1 MSTAVHSLLTTMAS
15 RRQTTF
21 AIALLV
27 IFTFLHPTPTWA
39 AVADNPANTVDP
51 HTSSGTKP
59 EEAHTEPQRD
69 TSSDDWGSFYDPK
82 NVFCGQYDCYKILGF
97 DYFSWGD
104 DPPSLKDITKS
115 YRSLSR
121 QWHPD
126 KNKGK
131 GAREKF
137 VAIAKAYE
145 ILTNSDKRKEY
156 DHFRDRPDEYFR
168 KYGSGVLW
176 QYAPKS
182 DATFIIIII
191 LAVGSAFTY
200 YAQKSKWQR
209 IADHLIKAAVEDL
222 SPREGG
228 SAESIEIREQ
238 ALEILAEMKKESVTT
253 EQSDNG
259 VNTTKNLKTGE
270 KKKKEKASKVSSKE
284 KKEKNKEE
292 LRPIIVKLV
301 NEIHDFGAGF
311 HKPTLQDLLIVRMV
325 KWPYHLTKSA
335 VWWSKYALRRLK
347 NLELN
352 DEERET
358 LTINAVGE
366 VAWVAAS
373 EEDRCN
379 MLKMDLWITEN
390 LVSWKEEQELHQ
402 LGLSANRK
410 KQIKKL
416 KKRGV
421 SLIEED
427 DKMD

>member
-1 MSTAVHSLLTTMAS
+1 MTKPAHSPLMTMAS

-21 AIALLV
+21 TIALLV
-27 IFTFLHPTPTWA
+27 ILTFLHPTPAWT
-39 AVADNPANTVDP
+39 AVADNFASTGDA
-51 HTSSGTKP
+51 HASFDTKP
-59 EEAHTEPQRD
+59 KDAHSNPPPHA
-69 TSSDDWGSFYDPK
+69 SSDDWGSFYDPK

-126 KNKGK
+126 KNKAK

-137 VAIAKAYE
+137 VAISKAYE
-145 ILTNSDKRKEY
+145 VLTNSDKRKEY
-156 DHFRDRPDEYFR
+156 DHFRDRPDEYFK

-191 LAVGSAFTY
+191 LVAGSAFTY
-200 YAQKSKWQR
+200 YAQMSKWQR

-238 ALEILAEMKKESVTT
+238 ALKTLAEMKKESAAK
-253 EQSDNG
+253 EQSANGDN
-259 VNTTKNLKTGE
+259 TSKNLKTGD
-270 KKKKEKASKVSSKE
+270 KKKKEKASKMSSKE
-284 KKEKNKEE
+284 KKEKDKEE

-311 HKPTLQDLLIVRMV
+311 HKPTIKDLLGQ
-325 KWPYHLTKSA
+325 
-335 VWWSKYALRRLK
+335 
-347 NLELN
+347 
-352 DEERET
+352 D
-358 LTINAVGE
+358 
-366 VAWVAAS
+366 
-373 EEDRCN
+373 
-379 MLKMDLWITEN
+379 
-390 LVSWKEEQELHQ
+390 
-402 LGLSANRK
+402 
-410 KQIKKL
+410 
-416 KKRGV
+416 
-421 SLIEED
+421 
-427 DKMD
+427 